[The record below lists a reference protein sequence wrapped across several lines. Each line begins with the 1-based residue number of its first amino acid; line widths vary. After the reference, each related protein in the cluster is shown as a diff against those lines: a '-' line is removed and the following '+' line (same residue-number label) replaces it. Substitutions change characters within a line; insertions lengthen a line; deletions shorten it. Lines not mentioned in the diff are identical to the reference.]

1 MSVENWAAVGIV
13 CSTILAVA
21 GVLFLVTRG
30 IRRMWQL
37 LRKVNRLLDQTL
49 GSPGRPSLMDRVEGI
64 ETKLAEHLHWHASP
78 GGRPARAEHQ
88 RGNDAGPAPRRR

>member
-13 CSTILAVA
+13 CSAILAA
-21 GVLFLVTRG
+21 TGVLFLVTRG
-30 IRRMWQL
+30 IGRMWHL

-64 ETKLAEHLHWHASP
+64 EDKLAEHLHWHASP
-78 GGRPARAEHQ
+78 GGRPARVEQQ
-88 RGNDAGPAPRRR
+88 RGNDAAPPRRR